1 MPISV
6 EPSSS
11 PTPISVE
18 SIEPIAVLEP
28 APDSAAAP
36 APPAAPALAAPS
48 AASAPAAPPALPA
61 PSAASAPAAPA
72 APAAPPAPP
81 AASAPAAAFAPAAP
95 AAQAIPPAA
104 ASAPAAAPTP
114 PAPPVQ
120 PSPAT
125 ARSAASPPAPAT
137 PRSAA
142 SAHAPAPQSPQAAHI
157 AAPDPVAELQQR
169 AERLKASDPVGAAR
183 ALVELGIHEERVLR
197 DTAAARR
204 SYEQARQLSRT
215 LEPAVSRVHRLL
227 NARTELAF
235 ALEVVDDKLRVAD
248 TDALRADLLAERAR
262 LLQALGRTSESCDAF
277 TEALRL
283 VPLHAASLRGL
294 EIALRR
300 ESARGSEQA
309 GKDLAAHLDRLAEA
323 YAPGRGRPD
332 GDAQLTAWVHV
343 ERAAVLDRKLHK
355 PELALASL
363 EGAIAFDPGPGPVR
377 EALRRHLVHHDGIVG
392 LVSALSMEAEHE
404 RDDERASRLLYTA
417 ARLLIDKIRSPAD
430 AVPLLTRASLRA
442 PSGSPTARRVVS
454 ELIRLLEASGALE
467 LAASVRQKELA
478 LLTDNEAI
486 VHEHVRLAE
495 LYDTLGNAEQAALH
509 ATRALALDPDDSST
523 RERLDRALQR
533 LGHHAER
540 VEVWTAVANADRP
553 THVRVAALLRA
564 ADISEH
570 HLKRRDEA
578 LAILR
583 AAWAIDPGNGAVFD
597 ALSALLAPDPL
608 AVEEDPRGVQARL
621 DLYTQAASATDD
633 PARKIGLL
641 EKLVSIWEDELAQP
655 ARAIE
660 EIEKI
665 LEIDPER
672 RAAILALQRNAM
684 RAGDAQR
691 LARALCAEA
700 NLTGS
705 PVQQRRLLLRAA
717 EVTELKLGD
726 RDRASSLV
734 DRALAID
741 PADPDALRARFR
753 LDERAGRYEEAR
765 RALVKLIQRDPA
777 ADAAFSLWIEVASL
791 DERRLKRPHSAV
803 ESYREAARKRP
814 SHPLPRIE
822 IARLLRET
830 GNYEK
835 LVEVLSSLADEAQRP
850 DDHARLLFQAA
861 EVQELALGRDQ
872 DALRL
877 LARADAALAGGQPD
891 PAILDAMERIY
902 VRAGGAGFGVGIG
915 APAAHRPTT
924 GARAPSLP
932 GMSHSMI
939 ASELA
944 GLYARWL
951 ERKPPA
957 LVDHAL
963 RISLAL
969 VLAENSPRQA
979 IEILEGLVAVVPNH
993 VPALRMLEQLYRL
1006 LEAPTSLATVLRAEA
1021 EVFTSASA
1029 RGGALWELASLEEQ
1043 LGPGAALE
1051 ALARIVKE
1059 APRDAAAHLSILRIA
1074 GKNGPSDPAGARVEA
1089 LFASA
1094 IRDSRELTADPT
1106 ARALYFIEEALLAEA
1121 QADADPAAARAA
1133 LAGFQSALALW
1144 PESLLAA
1151 RGLDRLAQRLGDRA
1165 SVIAAQLALADLVLG
1180 EPARAMHLVR
1190 AAELTAEE
1198 ASPEGAARALELY
1211 ESALRADPGCVAAA
1225 RALAQR
1231 LAGDPQRLTDRL
1243 GEALGKATSREAISL
1258 LGTEIARS
1266 VLQHHGRPG
1275 AIDPGVGIAAVRRV
1289 IATIPNDASAQLLL
1303 ARLLTAQRV
1312 WLEARDALKRAVGAA
1327 ADAETKIAAQFLI
1340 ADLYEGP
1347 LANPA
1352 LAQDALQ
1359 AVLSIDAQNR
1369 PALERLHK
1377 LGVARG
1383 DHALAL
1389 RALGRLVELSTD
1401 PGARVEAA
1409 LRLADAYRDAGDNAG
1424 MVRTLCEAIVSS
1436 PSSDTRGWTA
1446 LARLYRVDTSEGAAA
1461 YAKALAQLIELAGAR
1476 RVSPDPRWLTT
1487 LGLLESTLLIR
1498 PRDGLAHLQQAVA
1511 LPGAP
1516 PESRT
1521 ALGRGLEAAGRNAE
1535 AVQVLRDVLTSD
1547 AEVLTRLPDL
1557 GPALAALE
1565 AALAKDGRAEERVT
1579 VEEVRACLGEVS
1591 PDRMARL
1598 RGRRV
1603 PSEAPYAGAFAGPE
1617 IGRLLLP
1624 EARSPWIDVAL
1635 AIAPIAA
1642 KAIRFELSNLG
1653 ISSRERVSPRDN
1665 HPTRQLAERVGRA
1678 LGIEAFE
1685 LYLVPSWQG
1694 AARVFPGD
1702 PPAIVAPTSFTEL
1715 PELEQTFA
1723 LARLFARVAVGFT
1736 FLDEIP
1742 AEATDGL
1749 LLASLRTIDPG
1760 FGSGAV
1766 SPAREH
1772 ATQQM
1777 LPGVQRAIGRRQRK
1791 MLEEVASTV
1800 NVSYDARAFVIGLRR
1815 SEYRIGYLLSGDA
1828 LAAVDYLRRYDR
1840 DIARS
1845 TEEPRLLLQHP
1856 VANELLRYALS
1867 ADAYAERRRAGSVW
1881 PAV

>member
-1 MPISV
+1 MPGGA
-6 EPSSS
+6 
-11 PTPISVE
+11 PTPGAPRAPLAGGAPTPSATRTPV
-18 SIEPIAVLEP
+18 PGVTPNAAHAPGATP
-28 APDSAAAP
+28 AQSAAAP
-36 APPAAPALAAPS
+36 AQSAAHAATVLHAPNAAHAATVLHAPS
-48 AASAPAAPPALPA
+48 AAHAPA
-61 PSAASAPAAPA
+61 PSAAHAPAQP
-72 APAAPPAPP
+72 PPAPRSQP
-81 AASAPAAAFAPAAP
+81 NAPEAPA
-95 AAQAIPPAA
+95 
-104 ASAPAAAPTP
+104 
-114 PAPPVQ
+114 
-120 PSPAT
+120 
-125 ARSAASPPAPAT
+125 
-137 PRSAA
+137 
-142 SAHAPAPQSPQAAHI
+142 QSPQL
-157 AAPDPVAELQQR
+157 AAPDLATELQQR
-169 AERLKASDPVGAAR
+169 AERLKGSDPVGAAR
-183 ALVELGIHEERVLR
+183 ALVELGIHEERVLKNP
-197 DTAAARR
+197 AAARR
-204 SYEQARQLSRT
+204 SYERARQLSRA
-215 LEPAVSRVHRLL
+215 LEPALSRVHRVLD
-227 NARTELAF
+227 ARTELAL
-235 ALEVVDDKLRVAD
+235 ALEVVEDKLRVAE

-262 LLQALGRTSESCDAF
+262 LLQALGRTPESCEAF

-300 ESARGSEQA
+300 ESARGAEQA
-309 GKDLAAHLDRLAEA
+309 AKDLAAHLDRLSAA

-332 GDAQLTAWVHV
+332 GDGQLTAWVHV
-343 ERAAVLDRKLHK
+343 ERAAVLDRKLYK

-392 LVSALSMEAEHE
+392 LVSALSLEADHE
-404 RDDERASRLLYTA
+404 SDDDRAARLLYTA

-430 AVPLLTRASLRA
+430 AVPLLRRASTRAPA
-442 PSGSPTARRVVS
+442 GSPTARRVVG
-454 ELIRLLEASGALE
+454 ELIRLLEANGMLE
-467 LAASVRQKELA
+467 LAANVRQKELA
-478 LLTDNEAI
+478 LLTDKEAI
-486 VHEHVRLAE
+486 IHEHVRLAE
-495 LYDTLGNAEQAALH
+495 IYDTLGDAEQAALH
-509 ATRALALDPDDSST
+509 ATRALDLDPEDSST

-553 THVRVAALLRA
+553 APVRVAALLRA
-564 ADISEH
+564 ADISER

-583 AAWAIDPGNGAVFD
+583 AAWAIEPGNSSVFD
-597 ALSALLAPDPL
+597 ALSALLTPDAL

-621 DLYTQAASATDD
+621 DLYTQAASATED
-633 PARKIGLL
+633 PTRKIGLL

-655 ARAIE
+655 ARAVE

-665 LEIDPER
+665 LAIDPER
-672 RAAILALQRNAM
+672 RAAILALQRNAA

-700 NLTGS
+700 ELTSS
-705 PVQQRRLLLRAA
+705 PREQRRLLLRAA
-717 EVTELKLGD
+717 DVTELRLGD

-741 PADPDALRARFR
+741 PADPDALRARIR

-765 RALVKLIQRDPA
+765 RALLKLIQRDPA
-777 ADAAFSLWIEVASL
+777 GDAAFSLWLDVAGL

-814 SHPLPRIE
+814 AHPLPRIE

-877 LARADAALAGGQPD
+877 LARADAALAPGQHD

-902 VRAGGAGFGVGIG
+902 VRAGGAGVGVGLG
-915 APAAHRPTT
+915 APVAQRPAT

-932 GMSHSMI
+932 GMSASMI

-969 VLAENSPRQA
+969 VLADSSPRQA
-979 IEILEGLVAVVPNH
+979 VEILEGLVGVVPNH
-993 VPALRMLEQLYRL
+993 VPALRMLEQLYRH

-1021 EVFTSASA
+1021 DVFTSATA
-1029 RGGALWELASLEEQ
+1029 RGGALWEIASLEEQ
-1043 LGPGAALE
+1043 LGPSAALE

-1059 APRDAAAHLSILRIA
+1059 APDDAAAHMAILRIA
-1074 GKNGPSDPAGARVEA
+1074 AKASPADPIAPRAQA

-1094 IRDSRELTADPT
+1094 IRDSRELTPDPI
-1106 ARALYFIEEALLAEA
+1106 ARALYSVEEALLAEA

-1133 LAGFQSALALW
+1133 LAGFRNALGLW
-1144 PESLLAA
+1144 PESVIAA

-1180 EPARAMHLVR
+1180 APARAMHLVR
-1190 AAELTAEE
+1190 AAELTAED
-1198 ASPEGAARALELY
+1198 ASPEGRARALELY
-1211 ESALRADPGCVAAA
+1211 ESALRADPSCVAAA
-1225 RALAQR
+1225 RALAR
-1231 LAGDPQRLTDRL
+1231 ELAGDPQRLTDRL
-1243 GEALGKATSREAISL
+1243 GEALGKAASREAISL

-1275 AIDPGVGIAAVRRV
+1275 AIDAGVGIAAVRRV
-1289 IATIPNDASAQLLL
+1289 IEAIPNDAAALLLL

-1312 WLEARDALKRAVGAA
+1312 WLEARDALKRAVAA
-1327 ADAETKIAAQFLI
+1327 ATDAETKIAAQFLI

-1359 AVLSIDAQNR
+1359 AVLSLDAQNR

-1377 LGVARG
+1377 LGVTRG

-1389 RALGRLVELSTD
+1389 RALGRLVELSPD
-1401 PGARVEAA
+1401 PGSRVEAA
-1409 LRLADAYRDAGDNAG
+1409 LRLADAYRDAGDTAG
-1424 MVRTLCEAIVSS
+1424 MVRTLCDAIVSA
-1436 PSSDTRGWTA
+1436 PGGDTRGWVA

-1461 YAKALAQLIELAGAR
+1461 YARALAQLLEVAESR
-1476 RVSPDPRWLTT
+1476 RIPADPRWLTT
-1487 LGLLESTLLIR
+1487 LGLLESTLLVR
-1498 PRDGLAHLQQAVA
+1498 PRDGLARLQQAVA

-1535 AVQVLRDVLTSD
+1535 AVQVLRDVLTPD
-1547 AEVLTRLPDL
+1547 PEVFTRLPDL

-1565 AALAKDGRAEERVT
+1565 AALAKDGRAEERIT

-1591 PDRMARL
+1591 LDRMARL

-1603 PSEAPYAGAFAGPE
+1603 PSEAPYVGAFAGPE
-1617 IGRLLLP
+1617 MGRLLLP

-1642 KAIRFELSNLG
+1642 KAIRFELSNFG
-1653 ISSRERVSPRDN
+1653 ISSRERISPRDN
-1665 HPTRQLAERVGRA
+1665 HPTRHLAERVGRA
-1678 LGIEAFE
+1678 LGVEAFE

-1702 PPAIVAPTSFTEL
+1702 PPALVAPTSFMEL

-1723 LARLFARVAVGFT
+1723 LARLFARIAVGFT

-1749 LLASLRTIDPG
+1749 LLASIRTIDPG
-1760 FGSGAV
+1760 FGSGAI
-1766 SPAREH
+1766 SPPREH
-1772 ATQQM
+1772 AAQQM

-1791 MLEEVASTV
+1791 MLEELASNVA
-1800 NVSYDARAFVIGLRR
+1800 VSYDARAFVLGLRR
-1815 SEYRIGYLLSGDA
+1815 SEHRTGYLLCGDA
-1828 LAAVDYLRRYDR
+1828 LAAIDYLRRYDR
-1840 DIARS
+1840 DMARS

-1856 VANELLRYALS
+1856 VSNELLRYALS
-1867 ADAYAERRRAGSVW
+1867 AEAFAERRRAGSIW

>member
-6 EPSSS
+6 DPTATPMPISAEPLSS
-11 PTPISVE
+11 PAPISVE
-18 SIEPIAVLEP
+18 TIEP
-28 APDSAAAP
+28 AATASPLAP
-36 APPAAPALAAPS
+36 AQ
-48 AASAPAAPPALPA
+48 AS
-61 PSAASAPAAPA
+61 
-72 APAAPPAPP
+72 
-81 AASAPAAAFAPAAP
+81 
-95 AAQAIPPAA
+95 
-104 ASAPAAAPTP
+104 PTP
-114 PAPPVQ
+114 SPVQ
-120 PSPAT
+120 PSAPLAPVHASPPT
-125 ARSAASPPAPAT
+125 PRSQVREAEAPAASP
-137 PRSAA
+137 
-142 SAHAPAPQSPQAAHI
+142 QI
-157 AAPDPVAELQQR
+157 AAPDLATELQQR
-169 AERLKASDPVGAAR
+169 AERLKGSDPVGAAR
-183 ALVELGIHEERVLR
+183 ALVELGIHEERTLR
-197 DTAAARR
+197 DPAAARR
-204 SYEQARQLSRT
+204 SYERARQLSRS
-215 LEPAVSRVHRLL
+215 LEPALSRVHRLID
-227 NARTELAF
+227 ARTELALS
-235 ALEVVDDKLRVAD
+235 LEVVEDKLRVAD
-248 TDALRADLLAERAR
+248 TDATRADLLAERAR
-262 LLQALGRTSESCDAF
+262 LLQALGRTPESCDAF

-300 ESARGSEQA
+300 ESARGTEQA
-309 GKDLAAHLDRLAEA
+309 GRDLAAHLDRLADA
-323 YAPGRGRPD
+323 YAPGRGQPD
-332 GDAQLTAWVHV
+332 GDGQLTAWIHV
-343 ERAAVLDRKLHK
+343 ERAAVLDRKLHR

-392 LVSALSMEAEHE
+392 LVGALSLEAEHE

-430 AVPLLTRASLRA
+430 AVPLLTRASARA
-442 PSGSPTARRVVS
+442 PAGSPTARRVVG

-467 LAASVRQKELA
+467 QVASVRQKELA

-495 LYDTLGNAEQAALH
+495 IHDTLGNAEQAALH
-509 ATRALALDPDDSST
+509 ASRALALDPEDSST

-533 LGHHAER
+533 LGHHDER
-540 VEVWTAVANADRP
+540 VEVWTAVANANRP
-553 THVRVAALLRA
+553 TQVRVAALLRA
-564 ADISEH
+564 ADICEH
-570 HLKRRDEA
+570 QLKRRDEA

-583 AAWAIDPGNGAVFD
+583 AAWAIEPGNSAVFD
-597 ALSALLAPDPL
+597 ALSALLAPEPL
-608 AVEEDPRGVQARL
+608 SIDEEDPRGVRERI

-633 PARKIGLL
+633 PTRKIGLL

-655 ARAIE
+655 ARAVE
-660 EIEKI
+660 EVEKI
-665 LEIDPER
+665 LAIDPER
-672 RAAILALQRNAM
+672 RAAILALQRNAA

-700 NLTGS
+700 ELTSS
-705 PVQQRRLLLRAA
+705 PGQQRRLFLRAA
-717 EVTELKLGD
+717 DITEIRLGD
-726 RDRASSLV
+726 RDRASALV

-741 PADPDALRARFR
+741 PTDPDALRARFR
-753 LDERAGRYEEAR
+753 LDERSGRYEEAR
-765 RALVKLIQRDPA
+765 RSLLKLIQRDPA
-777 ADAAFSLWIEVASL
+777 GDAAFSLWVEVASL

-803 ESYREAARKRP
+803 ESYREAARRRP
-814 SHPLPRIE
+814 SHPQPRVE

-835 LVEVLSSLADEAQRP
+835 LVEVLSALADETQRP

-877 LARADAALAGGQPD
+877 LARADAALASSQPD

-915 APAAHRPTT
+915 APAAQRPAT
-924 GARAPSLP
+924 GARTASSLP

-1021 EVFTSASA
+1021 DVFTSSVA
-1029 RGGALWELASLEEQ
+1029 RGGALWEIASLEEQ
-1043 LGPGAALE
+1043 LGPGAALD
-1051 ALARIVKE
+1051 ALARVVKE
-1059 APRDAAAHLSILRIA
+1059 APRDSAAHLSILRIA
-1074 GKNGPSDPAGARVEA
+1074 GRSGPSDPAGQRVEA

-1094 IRDSRELTADPT
+1094 IRDIRELSSDSI

-1133 LAGFQSALALW
+1133 LAGFRSALSLW

-1165 SVIAAQLALADLVLG
+1165 SVITAQLALADLVLG

-1190 AAELTAEE
+1190 AAELTAED
-1198 ASPEGAARALELY
+1198 ASPEAAARALELY
-1211 ESALRADPGCVAAA
+1211 ESALRADPSCVAAA
-1225 RALAQR
+1225 RALAQK
-1231 LAGDPQRLTDRL
+1231 LAGDPHRLTDRL
-1243 GEALGKATSREAISL
+1243 GEALGRATNRAAITL

-1266 VLQHHGRPG
+1266 VLQHQGRPG

-1289 IATIPNDASAQLLL
+1289 IDATPSEPSALLLL
-1303 ARLLTAQRV
+1303 ARLLTVQRV
-1312 WLEARDALKRAVGAA
+1312 WLEARDALKRAVAA
-1327 ADAETKIAAQFLI
+1327 ATDAETKIAAQFLI
-1340 ADLYEGP
+1340 ADLYEGA

-1359 AVLSIDAQNR
+1359 AILSLDAQNR

-1377 LGVARG
+1377 LGVTRG

-1401 PGARVEAA
+1401 PSARVEAG
-1409 LRLADAYRDAGDNAG
+1409 LRLADAHRDAGDSAG
-1424 MVRTLCEAIVSS
+1424 MVRTLCDVIVSA
-1436 PSSDTRGWTA
+1436 PSSDARGWTA
-1446 LARLYRVDTSEGAAA
+1446 LARLYRVETSEGAAA
-1461 YAKALAQLIELAGAR
+1461 YAKALAQLLEVAAAR
-1476 RVSPDPRWLTT
+1476 RVPPDPRWLTT

-1511 LPGAP
+1511 LPNAP

-1521 ALGRGLEAAGRNAE
+1521 ALGRGLEAAGRNSE
-1535 AVQVLRDVLTSD
+1535 AVQVLREILTAD
-1547 AEVLTRLPDL
+1547 AEVISRLPDL

-1591 PDRMARL
+1591 PERMGRL
-1598 RGRRV
+1598 RSRRV
-1603 PSEAPYAGAFAGPE
+1603 PSEAPYVGAFAGPE
-1617 IGRLLLP
+1617 IGRLLVP
-1624 EARSPWIDVAL
+1624 EARSSWIDVAL

-1653 ISSRERVSPRDN
+1653 VSSRERLGPRDN

-1702 PPAIVAPTSFTEL
+1702 PPAIVAPTSLTEL

-1749 LLASLRTIDPG
+1749 LIASIRTLDPG
-1760 FGSGAV
+1760 FGSGAI

-1772 ATQQM
+1772 AAQQM

-1791 MLEEVASTV
+1791 MLEEIAPSVAVT
-1800 NVSYDARAFVIGLRR
+1800 YDARAFVIGLRR
-1815 SEYRIGYLLSGDA
+1815 SEYRIGYLLCGDA
-1828 LAAVDYLRRYDR
+1828 LAAIDYLRRYDR

-1856 VANELLRYALS
+1856 VSNELLRYALS
-1867 ADAYAERRRAGSVW
+1867 AEAFAERRRAGSIW

>member
-1 MPISV
+1 M
-6 EPSSS
+6 
-11 PTPISVE
+11 
-18 SIEPIAVLEP
+18 LK
-28 APDSAAAP
+28 
-36 APPAAPALAAPS
+36 
-48 AASAPAAPPALPA
+48 
-61 PSAASAPAAPA
+61 
-72 APAAPPAPP
+72 
-81 AASAPAAAFAPAAP
+81 
-95 AAQAIPPAA
+95 
-104 ASAPAAAPTP
+104 
-114 PAPPVQ
+114 
-120 PSPAT
+120 
-125 ARSAASPPAPAT
+125 
-137 PRSAA
+137 
-142 SAHAPAPQSPQAAHI
+142 
-157 AAPDPVAELQQR
+157 DP
-169 AERLKASDPVGAAR
+169 
-183 ALVELGIHEERVLR
+183 
-197 DTAAARR
+197 AAARR
-204 SYEQARQLSRT
+204 SYEHARQLSRT
-215 LEPAVSRVHRLL
+215 LEPALSRVHRALD
-227 NARTELAF
+227 ARAELAV
-235 ALEVVDDKLRVAD
+235 ALEVVEDKLRVAE

-262 LLQALGRTSESCDAF
+262 LLQALGRTPESCEAF

-300 ESARGSEQA
+300 ESARGAEQA
-309 GKDLAAHLDRLAEA
+309 AKDLAAHLDRLAAA

-332 GDAQLTAWVHV
+332 GDGQLTAWVHV
-343 ERAAVLDRKLHK
+343 ERAAVLDRKLHR

-363 EGAIAFDPGPGPVR
+363 EGAITFDPGPGPVR

-392 LVSALSMEAEHE
+392 LVSALSLEADHE
-404 RDDERASRLLYTA
+404 GDDDRAARLLYTA

-430 AVPLLTRASLRA
+430 AVPLLRRASSRA
-442 PSGSPTARRVVS
+442 PAGSPTARRVVG
-454 ELIRLLEASGALE
+454 ELIRLLEASGMLE
-467 LAASVRQKELA
+467 LAANVRQKELA
-478 LLTDNEAI
+478 LLTDKDAI
-486 VHEHVRLAE
+486 IHEHVRLAE
-495 LYDTLGNAEQAALH
+495 IYDTLGDAEQAALH
-509 ATRALALDPDDSST
+509 ATRALDLDPEDSST

-553 THVRVAALLRA
+553 APVRVAALLRA
-564 ADISEH
+564 ADISER

-583 AAWAIDPGNGAVFD
+583 AAWAIEPGNSSVFD
-597 ALSALLAPDPL
+597 ALSALLTPDAL
-608 AVEEDPRGVQARL
+608 AVEDDPRGVQARL
-621 DLYTQAASATDD
+621 DLYTQAAGATDD
-633 PARKIGLL
+633 PTRKIGLL
-641 EKLVSIWEDELAQP
+641 EKLASIWEDELAQP
-655 ARAIE
+655 ARAVE

-672 RAAILALQRNAM
+672 RAAILALQRNAA
-684 RAGDAQR
+684 RAGDAPR
-691 LARALCAEA
+691 LARALGAEA
-700 NLTGS
+700 ELTSS
-705 PVQQRRLLLRAA
+705 PREQRRLLLRAA
-717 EVTELKLGD
+717 DVTELRLGD
-726 RDRASSLV
+726 RDRASALV

-741 PADPDALRARFR
+741 PADPDALRARVR

-765 RALVKLIQRDPA
+765 RALLKLIQRDPA
-777 ADAAFSLWIEVASL
+777 PDAAFSLWIEVAGL

-814 SHPLPRIE
+814 THPLPRIE

-877 LARADAALAGGQPD
+877 LARADAALASGQHD

-902 VRAGGAGFGVGIG
+902 VRAGGAGVGVGLG
-915 APAAHRPTT
+915 APVAQRPAT
-924 GARAPSLP
+924 GARATSSLP
-932 GMSHSMI
+932 GMSASMI

-969 VLAENSPRQA
+969 VLADSSPRQA
-979 IEILEGLVAVVPNH
+979 VEILEGLVGVVPNH
-993 VPALRMLEQLYRL
+993 VPALRMLEQLYRQ

-1021 EVFTSASA
+1021 DVFTSATA
-1029 RGGALWELASLEEQ
+1029 RGGALWEIASLEDQ

-1059 APRDAAAHLSILRIA
+1059 APEDAAAHMAILRIA
-1074 GKNGPSDPAGARVEA
+1074 AKASPSDPVGPRAQA

-1094 IRDSRELTADPT
+1094 IRDSRALTPDPI
-1106 ARALYFIEEALLAEA
+1106 ARALYSVEEALLAEA

-1133 LAGFQSALALW
+1133 LAGFRDALGLW
-1144 PESLLAA
+1144 PESIIAA

-1165 SVIAAQLALADLVLG
+1165 SVIAAQLALADLVHG
-1180 EPARAMHLVR
+1180 APARAMHLVR

-1198 ASPEGAARALELY
+1198 GSPEGRARALDLY
-1211 ESALRADPGCVAAA
+1211 EGALRADPSCLAAA
-1225 RALAQR
+1225 RALAR
-1231 LAGDPQRLTDRL
+1231 ELAGDPQRLTDRL
-1243 GEALGKATSREAISL
+1243 GEALGKAASREAISL
-1258 LGTEIARS
+1258 LGSEIARS
-1266 VLQHHGRPG
+1266 VLQSQGRPG

-1289 IATIPNDASAQLLL
+1289 IETIPNDAAALLLL

-1312 WLEARDALKRAVGAA
+1312 WLEARDALKRAVAA
-1327 ADAETKIAAQFLI
+1327 ATDAETKIAAQFLI

-1359 AVLSIDAQNR
+1359 AVLSLDAQNR

-1377 LGVARG
+1377 LGVTRG

-1389 RALGRLVELSTD
+1389 RALGRLVELSPD
-1401 PGARVEAA
+1401 AGSRVEAA
-1409 LRLADAYRDAGDNAG
+1409 LRLADAYRDAGDSAG
-1424 MVRTLCEAIVSS
+1424 MVRTLCDAIVSA
-1436 PSSDTRGWTA
+1436 PSGDPRGWVA

-1461 YAKALAQLIELAGAR
+1461 YAKALAQLLELADSR
-1476 RVSPDPRWLTT
+1476 RVPPDPRWLTT
-1487 LGLLESTLLIR
+1487 LGLLEATLLVR
-1498 PRDGLAHLQQAVA
+1498 PRDGLARLQQAVA

-1547 AEVLTRLPDL
+1547 AEVFTRLPDL

-1579 VEEVRACLGEVS
+1579 VEEVRACLGEVA
-1591 PDRMARL
+1591 PERMGRL

-1617 IGRLLLP
+1617 MGRLLLP

-1653 ISSRERVSPRDN
+1653 ISSRERISPRDG

-1694 AARVFPGD
+1694 AARIFPGD
-1702 PPAIVAPTSFTEL
+1702 PPALVAPTSFTEL

-1723 LARLFARVAVGFT
+1723 LARLFARIAVGFT

-1742 AEATDGL
+1742 PEATDGL
-1749 LLASLRTIDPG
+1749 LLASIRTIDPG
-1760 FGSGAV
+1760 FGSGAI
-1766 SPAREH
+1766 SPPREH
-1772 ATQQM
+1772 AAQQM

-1791 MLEEVASTV
+1791 MLEEIASTV
-1800 NVSYDARAFVIGLRR
+1800 AVSYDARAFVLGLRR
-1815 SEYRIGYLLSGDA
+1815 SEHRIGYLLCGDA
-1828 LAAVDYLRRYDR
+1828 LAAIDYLRRYDR
-1840 DIARS
+1840 DMARS

-1856 VANELLRYALS
+1856 VSNELLRYALS
-1867 ADAYAERRRAGSVW
+1867 AEAYAERRRAGSIW

>member
-6 EPSSS
+6 DPTATPMPISAEPISS

-18 SIEPIAVLEP
+18 TIEP
-28 APDSAAAP
+28 AATLAP
-36 APPAAPALAAPS
+36 AQPSPALS
-48 AASAPAAPPALPA
+48 PAQAPPAL
-61 PSAASAPAAPA
+61 APAQPSPA
-72 APAAPPAPP
+72 LSPAK
-81 AASAPAAAFAPAAP
+81 AST
-95 AAQAIPPAA
+95 
-104 ASAPAAAPTP
+104 TP
-114 PAPPVQ
+114 SPVQ
-120 PSPAT
+120 PSPPLAPVQASPPT
-125 ARSAASPPAPAT
+125 PRSQVREAEAPAASP
-137 PRSAA
+137 
-142 SAHAPAPQSPQAAHI
+142 QI
-157 AAPDPVAELQQR
+157 AAPDLATELQQR
-169 AERLKASDPVGAAR
+169 AERLKGSDPVGAAR
-183 ALVELGIHEERVLR
+183 ALVELGIHEERTLR
-197 DTAAARR
+197 DPAAARR
-204 SYEQARQLSRT
+204 SYERARQLSRS
-215 LEPAVSRVHRLL
+215 LEPALSRVHRLID
-227 NARTELAF
+227 ARTELAL
-235 ALEVVDDKLRVAD
+235 ALEVVEDKLRVAD
-248 TDALRADLLAERAR
+248 TDAARADLLAERAR
-262 LLQALGRTSESCDAF
+262 LLQALGRTPESCDAF

-300 ESARGSEQA
+300 ESARGTEQA
-309 GKDLAAHLDRLAEA
+309 GRDLAAHLDRLADA
-323 YAPGRGRPD
+323 YAPGRGQPD
-332 GDAQLTAWVHV
+332 GDSQLTAWIHV
-343 ERAAVLDRKLHK
+343 ERAAVLDRKLHR

-392 LVSALSMEAEHE
+392 LVGALSLEAEHE

-430 AVPLLTRASLRA
+430 AVPLLTRASARA
-442 PSGSPTARRVVS
+442 PAGSPTARRVVG

-467 LAASVRQKELA
+467 QVASVRQKELA

-495 LYDTLGNAEQAALH
+495 IHDTLGNAEQAALH
-509 ATRALALDPDDSST
+509 ASRALALDPEESST

-533 LGHHAER
+533 LGHHDER
-540 VEVWTAVANADRP
+540 VEVWTAVANANRP
-553 THVRVAALLRA
+553 TQVRVAALLRA
-564 ADISEH
+564 ADICEH
-570 HLKRRDEA
+570 QLKRRDEA

-583 AAWAIDPGNGAVFD
+583 AAWAIEPGNSAVFD
-597 ALSALLAPDPL
+597 ALSALLAPEPL
-608 AVEEDPRGVQARL
+608 SIDEEDPRGVRERI

-633 PARKIGLL
+633 PTRKIGLL

-655 ARAIE
+655 ARAVE
-660 EIEKI
+660 EVEKI

-672 RAAILALQRNAM
+672 RAAILALQRNAA

-700 NLTGS
+700 ELTSS
-705 PVQQRRLLLRAA
+705 PGQQRRLFLRAA
-717 EVTELKLGD
+717 DITEIRLGD
-726 RDRASSLV
+726 RDRASALV

-741 PADPDALRARFR
+741 PTDPDALRARFR
-753 LDERAGRYEEAR
+753 LDERSGRYEEAR
-765 RALVKLIQRDPA
+765 RSLLKLIQRDPA
-777 ADAAFSLWIEVASL
+777 GDAAFSLWVEVAAL

-803 ESYREAARKRP
+803 ESYREAARRRP
-814 SHPLPRIE
+814 SHPQPRIE

-835 LVEVLSSLADEAQRP
+835 LVEVLSALADETQRP

-877 LARADAALAGGQPD
+877 LARADAALASSQPD

-915 APAAHRPTT
+915 APAAQRPAT
-924 GARAPSLP
+924 GARAASSLP

-1021 EVFTSASA
+1021 DVFTSSVA
-1029 RGGALWELASLEEQ
+1029 RGGALWEMASLEEQ

-1059 APRDAAAHLSILRIA
+1059 APRDSAAHLSILRIA
-1074 GKNGPSDPAGARVEA
+1074 GRSGPSDPAGQRVEV

-1094 IRDSRELTADPT
+1094 IRDIRELSSDPI

-1133 LAGFQSALALW
+1133 LAGFRSALSLW

-1165 SVIAAQLALADLVLG
+1165 SVITAQLALAGLVLG

-1190 AAELTAEE
+1190 AAELTAED
-1198 ASPEGAARALELY
+1198 ASPEAAARALELY
-1211 ESALRADPGCVAAA
+1211 ESALRADPSCVAAA
-1225 RALAQR
+1225 RALAQK
-1231 LAGDPQRLTDRL
+1231 LAGDPHRLTDRL
-1243 GEALGKATSREAISL
+1243 GEALGRATNRAAITL

-1266 VLQHHGRPG
+1266 VLQHQGRPG

-1289 IATIPNDASAQLLL
+1289 IDATPSEPSALLLL
-1303 ARLLTAQRV
+1303 ARLLTVQRV
-1312 WLEARDALKRAVGAA
+1312 WLEARDALKRAVAA
-1327 ADAETKIAAQFLI
+1327 ATDAETKIAAQFLI

-1359 AVLSIDAQNR
+1359 AILSIDAQSR

-1377 LGVARG
+1377 LGVTRG

-1401 PGARVEAA
+1401 PGARVEAG
-1409 LRLADAYRDAGDNAG
+1409 LRLADAYREAGDSAG
-1424 MVRTLCEAIVSS
+1424 MVRTLCDVIVSA

-1446 LARLYRVDTSEGAAA
+1446 LARLYRVETSEGAAA
-1461 YAKALAQLIELAGAR
+1461 YAKALAQLLEVAAAR
-1476 RVSPDPRWLTT
+1476 RVPPDPRWLTT

-1511 LPGAP
+1511 LPNAP

-1535 AVQVLRDVLTSD
+1535 AVQVLREILTAD
-1547 AEVLTRLPDL
+1547 AEVITRLPDL

-1591 PDRMARL
+1591 PERMGRL
-1598 RGRRV
+1598 RSRRV
-1603 PSEAPYAGAFAGPE
+1603 PSEAPYVGAFAGPE
-1617 IGRLLLP
+1617 IGRLLVP
-1624 EARSPWIDVAL
+1624 EARSSWIDVAL

-1653 ISSRERVSPRDN
+1653 VGSRERLGPRDN

-1702 PPAIVAPTSFTEL
+1702 PPAIVAPTSLTEL

-1749 LLASLRTIDPG
+1749 LIAAIRTLDPG
-1760 FGSGAV
+1760 FGSGAI

-1772 ATQQM
+1772 AAQQM

-1791 MLEEVASTV
+1791 MLEEIAPSVAVT
-1800 NVSYDARAFVIGLRR
+1800 YDARAFVIGLRR
-1815 SEYRIGYLLSGDA
+1815 SEYRIGYLLCGDA

-1856 VANELLRYALS
+1856 VSNELLRYALS
-1867 ADAYAERRRAGSVW
+1867 AEAFAERRRAGSIW

>member
-1 MPISV
+1 MPAA
-6 EPSSS
+6 S
-11 PTPISVE
+11 PTLSA
-18 SIEPIAVLEP
+18 SP
-28 APDSAAAP
+28 ALSAA
-36 APPAAPALAAPS
+36 
-48 AASAPAAPPALPA
+48 PA
-61 PSAASAPAAPA
+61 PSAA
-72 APAAPPAPP
+72 
-81 AASAPAAAFAPAAP
+81 
-95 AAQAIPPAA
+95 
-104 ASAPAAAPTP
+104 PTP
-114 PAPPVQ
+114 PVPPVQ
-120 PSPAT
+120 PSPPT
-125 ARSAASPPAPAT
+125 ARSAATAPSPAT
-137 PRSAA
+137 PRSSA
-142 SAHAPAPQSPQAAHI
+142 SAPAPLPQSPHI
-157 AAPDPVAELQQR
+157 AAPDLVTELQQR
-169 AERLKASDPVGAAR
+169 AERLKGGDPVGAAR

-197 DTAAARR
+197 DLAAARR

-227 NARTELAF
+227 DARTELAF
-235 ALEVVDDKLRVAD
+235 ALEVVEDKLRVAD

-262 LLQALGRTSESCDAF
+262 LLQALGRTPESCDAF

-283 VPLHAASLRGL
+283 VPLHPASLRGL

-309 GKDLAAHLDRLAEA
+309 GKDLAAHLDRLADA

-332 GDAQLTAWVHV
+332 GDGHLTAWIHV

-392 LVSALSMEAEHE
+392 LVSALSTEAEHE

-430 AVPLLTRASLRA
+430 AVPLLTRAAARA
-442 PSGSPTARRVVS
+442 PAGSPTARRVVA

-478 LLTDNEAI
+478 LLTDSEAI

-495 LYDTLGNAEQAALH
+495 LHDTLGNAEQAALH
-509 ATRALALDPDDSST
+509 ATRALELDPEDSST

-583 AAWAIDPGNGAVFD
+583 AAWAIDPGNGSVFD

-655 ARAIE
+655 TRAIE

-700 NLTGS
+700 DLTGS
-705 PVQQRRLLLRAA
+705 PGQQRRLLLRAA

-726 RDRASSLV
+726 RDRASALV

-741 PADPDALRARFR
+741 PSDPDALRARIR

-765 RALVKLIQRDPA
+765 RALLKLIQRDPA
-777 ADAAFSLWIEVASL
+777 GDAAFSLWLEVASL

-814 SHPLPRIE
+814 SHPLPRLE

-835 LVEVLSSLADEAQRP
+835 LVDVLSSLADETQRP

-877 LARADAALAGGQPD
+877 LARADAALARSQPD

-915 APAAHRPTT
+915 APAAHRPAT

-1021 EVFTSASA
+1021 DVFTSAVA

-1059 APRDAAAHLSILRIA
+1059 APRDAAAHLAILRIA
-1074 GKNGPSDPAGARVEA
+1074 GKDGPSDPAGARVQA

-1094 IRDSRELTADPT
+1094 VRDSRELTADPI
-1106 ARALYFIEEALLAEA
+1106 ARALYSIEEALLAEA

-1133 LAGFQSALALW
+1133 LAGFRSALSLW

-1165 SVIAAQLALADLVLG
+1165 SVVTAQLALADLVLG

-1190 AAELTAEE
+1190 AAELTAED

-1211 ESALRADPGCVAAA
+1211 ERALRADPGCVAAA
-1225 RALAQR
+1225 RALAQK

-1243 GEALGKATSREAISL
+1243 GEALGKATGREAISL
-1258 LGTEIARS
+1258 LGTEIARA

-1289 IATIPNDASAQLLL
+1289 IATIPNDAAALLLL

-1312 WLEARDALKRAVGAA
+1312 WLEARDALKRAVAA
-1327 ADAETKIAAQFLI
+1327 ATDAETKIAAQFLI

-1359 AVLSIDAQNR
+1359 AVLSIDAQHR

-1377 LGVARG
+1377 LGVTRG

-1401 PGARVEAA
+1401 PAARVEAA
-1409 LRLADAYRDAGDNAG
+1409 LRLADAHRDAGDNAG

-1436 PSSDTRGWTA
+1436 PSGDTRGWTA

-1461 YAKALAQLIELAGAR
+1461 YAKALTQLLELAGTR
-1476 RVSPDPRWLTT
+1476 RVALDPRWLTT

-1521 ALGRGLEAAGRNAE
+1521 ALGRGLEAAGRNSE
-1535 AVQVLRDVLTSD
+1535 AVQVLREVLTAD
-1547 AEVLTRLPDL
+1547 AEVFTRLPDL

-1591 PDRMARL
+1591 LDRMARL

-1653 ISSRERVSPRDN
+1653 ISSRERIGPRDN

-1749 LLASLRTIDPG
+1749 LLASIRTIDPG
-1760 FGSGAV
+1760 FGAGAV

-1815 SEYRIGYLLSGDA
+1815 SEYRIGYLLCGDA
-1828 LAAVDYLRRYDR
+1828 LAAIDYLRRYDR

-1867 ADAYAERRRAGSVW
+1867 AEAYAERRRAGSIW

>member
-1 MPISV
+1 MPISAEPLSSPAPISV
-6 EPSSS
+6 ETIEPAATASPLAPTQAS
-11 PTPISVE
+11 PTPS
-18 SIEPIAVLEP
+18 
-28 APDSAAAP
+28 
-36 APPAAPALAAPS
+36 
-48 AASAPAAPPALPA
+48 
-61 PSAASAPAAPA
+61 
-72 APAAPPAPP
+72 
-81 AASAPAAAFAPAAP
+81 
-95 AAQAIPPAA
+95 
-104 ASAPAAAPTP
+104 
-114 PAPPVQ
+114 PVQ
-120 PSPAT
+120 PSPPLAPVHASPPT
-125 ARSAASPPAPAT
+125 PRSQVREAEAPAASP
-137 PRSAA
+137 
-142 SAHAPAPQSPQAAHI
+142 QI
-157 AAPDPVAELQQR
+157 AAPDLATELQQR
-169 AERLKASDPVGAAR
+169 AERLKGSDPVGAAR
-183 ALVELGIHEERVLR
+183 ALVELGIHEERTLR
-197 DTAAARR
+197 DPAAARR
-204 SYEQARQLSRT
+204 SYERARQLSRS
-215 LEPAVSRVHRLL
+215 LEPALSRVHRLID
-227 NARTELAF
+227 ARTELAL
-235 ALEVVDDKLRVAD
+235 ALEVVEDKLRVAD
-248 TDALRADLLAERAR
+248 TDATRADLLAERAR
-262 LLQALGRTSESCDAF
+262 LLQALGRTPESCDAF

-300 ESARGSEQA
+300 ESARGTEQA
-309 GKDLAAHLDRLAEA
+309 GRDLAAHLDRLADA
-323 YAPGRGRPD
+323 YAPGRGQPD
-332 GDAQLTAWVHV
+332 GDGQLTAWIHV
-343 ERAAVLDRKLHK
+343 ERAAVLDRKLHR

-392 LVSALSMEAEHE
+392 LVGALSLEAEHE

-430 AVPLLTRASLRA
+430 AVPLLTRASARA
-442 PSGSPTARRVVS
+442 PAGSPTARRVVG

-467 LAASVRQKELA
+467 QAASVRQKELA

-495 LYDTLGNAEQAALH
+495 IHDTLGNAEQAALH
-509 ATRALALDPDDSST
+509 ASRALALDPEDSST

-533 LGHHAER
+533 LGHHDER
-540 VEVWTAVANADRP
+540 VEVWTAVANANRP
-553 THVRVAALLRA
+553 TQVRVAALLRA
-564 ADISEH
+564 ADICEH
-570 HLKRRDEA
+570 QLKRRDEA

-583 AAWAIDPGNGAVFD
+583 AAWAIEPGNSAVFD

-608 AVEEDPRGVQARL
+608 SIDEEDPRGVRERI

-633 PARKIGLL
+633 PTRKIGLL

-655 ARAIE
+655 ARAVE
-660 EIEKI
+660 EVEKI
-665 LEIDPER
+665 LAIDPER
-672 RAAILALQRNAM
+672 RAAILALQRNAA

-700 NLTGS
+700 ELTSS
-705 PVQQRRLLLRAA
+705 PGQQRRLFLRAA
-717 EVTELKLGD
+717 DITEIRLGD
-726 RDRASSLV
+726 RDRASALV

-741 PADPDALRARFR
+741 PTDPDALRARFR
-753 LDERAGRYEEAR
+753 LDERSGRYEEAR
-765 RALVKLIQRDPA
+765 RSLLKLIQRDPA
-777 ADAAFSLWIEVASL
+777 GGAAFSLWVEVASL

-803 ESYREAARKRP
+803 ESYREAARRRP
-814 SHPLPRIE
+814 SHPQPRIE

-835 LVEVLSSLADEAQRP
+835 LVEVLSALADETQRP

-877 LARADAALAGGQPD
+877 LARADAALASSQPD

-915 APAAHRPTT
+915 APAAQRPAT
-924 GARAPSLP
+924 GARTASSLP

-1021 EVFTSASA
+1021 DVFTSSVA
-1029 RGGALWELASLEEQ
+1029 RGGALWEIASLEEQ

-1059 APRDAAAHLSILRIA
+1059 APRDSAAHLSILRIA
-1074 GKNGPSDPAGARVEA
+1074 GRSGPSDPAGQRVEA

-1094 IRDSRELTADPT
+1094 IRDIRELSSDSI

-1133 LAGFQSALALW
+1133 LSGFRSALSLW

-1165 SVIAAQLALADLVLG
+1165 SVITAQLALADLVLG

-1190 AAELTAEE
+1190 AAELTAED
-1198 ASPEGAARALELY
+1198 ASPEAAARALELY
-1211 ESALRADPGCVAAA
+1211 ESALRADPSCVAAA
-1225 RALAQR
+1225 RALAQK
-1231 LAGDPQRLTDRL
+1231 LAGDPHRLTDRL
-1243 GEALGKATSREAISL
+1243 GEALGRATNRAAITL

-1266 VLQHHGRPG
+1266 VLQHQGRPG

-1289 IATIPNDASAQLLL
+1289 IDATPSEPSALLLL
-1303 ARLLTAQRV
+1303 ARLLTVQRV
-1312 WLEARDALKRAVGAA
+1312 WLEARDALKRAVAA
-1327 ADAETKIAAQFLI
+1327 ATDAETKIAAQFLI
-1340 ADLYEGP
+1340 ADLYEGA

-1359 AVLSIDAQNR
+1359 AILSLDAQNR

-1377 LGVARG
+1377 LGVTRG

-1401 PGARVEAA
+1401 PSARVEAG
-1409 LRLADAYRDAGDNAG
+1409 LRLADAHRDAGDSAG
-1424 MVRTLCEAIVSS
+1424 MVRTLCDVIVSA

-1446 LARLYRVDTSEGAAA
+1446 LARLYRVETSEGAAA
-1461 YAKALAQLIELAGAR
+1461 YAKALAQLLEVAAAR
-1476 RVSPDPRWLTT
+1476 RVPPDPRWLTT

-1511 LPGAP
+1511 LPNAP

-1521 ALGRGLEAAGRNAE
+1521 ALGRGLEAAGRNSE
-1535 AVQVLRDVLTSD
+1535 AVQVLREILTAD
-1547 AEVLTRLPDL
+1547 AEVISRLPDL

-1591 PDRMARL
+1591 PERMGRL
-1598 RGRRV
+1598 RSRRV
-1603 PSEAPYAGAFAGPE
+1603 PSEAPYVGAFAGPE
-1617 IGRLLLP
+1617 IGRLLVP
-1624 EARSPWIDVAL
+1624 EARSSWIDVAL

-1653 ISSRERVSPRDN
+1653 VSSRERLGPRDN

-1702 PPAIVAPTSFTEL
+1702 PPAIVAPTSLTEL

-1749 LLASLRTIDPG
+1749 LIASIRTLDPG
-1760 FGSGAV
+1760 FGSGAI

-1772 ATQQM
+1772 AAQQM

-1791 MLEEVASTV
+1791 MLEEIAPSVAVT
-1800 NVSYDARAFVIGLRR
+1800 YDARAFVIGLRR
-1815 SEYRIGYLLSGDA
+1815 SEYRIGYLLCGDA
-1828 LAAVDYLRRYDR
+1828 LAAIDYLRRYDR

-1856 VANELLRYALS
+1856 VSNELLRYALS
-1867 ADAYAERRRAGSVW
+1867 AEAFAERRRAGSIW

>member
-6 EPSSS
+6 DPTATPMPISAEPISS

-18 SIEPIAVLEP
+18 TIEPAATP
-28 APDSAAAP
+28 APLSPAQASP
-36 APPAAPALAAPS
+36 APSPAQASPALSPAHASPAPSPAQASPPSPALAS
-48 AASAPAAPPALPA
+48 PPLA
-61 PSAASAPAAPA
+61 
-72 APAAPPAPP
+72 
-81 AASAPAAAFAPAAP
+81 
-95 AAQAIPPAA
+95 
-104 ASAPAAAPTP
+104 
-114 PAPPVQ
+114 PVQ
-120 PSPAT
+120 
-125 ARSAASPPAPAT
+125 ASPPT
-137 PRSAA
+137 PRSQVREAE
-142 SAHAPAPQSPQAAHI
+142 APAESPQI
-157 AAPDPVAELQQR
+157 AAPDLATELQQR
-169 AERLKASDPVGAAR
+169 AERLKGSDPVGAAR
-183 ALVELGIHEERVLR
+183 ALVELGIHEERTLS
-197 DTAAARR
+197 DPAAARR
-204 SYEQARQLSRT
+204 SYERARQLSRS
-215 LEPAVSRVHRLL
+215 LEPALSRVHRLI
-227 NARTELAF
+227 NARTELAL
-235 ALEVVDDKLRVAD
+235 ALEVVEDKLRVAD
-248 TDALRADLLAERAR
+248 TDAVRADLLAERAR
-262 LLQALGRTSESCDAF
+262 LLQALGRTPESCDAF

-300 ESARGSEQA
+300 ESARGTEQA
-309 GKDLAAHLDRLAEA
+309 GRDLAAHLDRLADA
-323 YAPGRGRPD
+323 YAPGRGQPD
-332 GDAQLTAWVHV
+332 GDSQLTAWIHV

-392 LVSALSMEAEHE
+392 LVGALSLEAEHE

-430 AVPLLTRASLRA
+430 AVPLLTRASARA
-442 PSGSPTARRVVS
+442 PAGSPTARRVVG

-467 LAASVRQKELA
+467 QAASVRQKELA

-495 LYDTLGNAEQAALH
+495 IHDTLGNAEQAALH
-509 ATRALALDPDDSST
+509 ASRALALDPEDSST

-533 LGHHAER
+533 LGHHDER
-540 VEVWTAVANADRP
+540 VEVWTAVANANRP
-553 THVRVAALLRA
+553 TQVRVAALLRA
-564 ADISEH
+564 ADICEH
-570 HLKRRDEA
+570 QLKRRDEA

-583 AAWAIDPGNGAVFD
+583 AAWAIEPGNSAVFD
-597 ALSALLAPDPL
+597 ALSALLAPEPL
-608 AVEEDPRGVQARL
+608 SIDEEDPRGVRERI

-633 PARKIGLL
+633 PTRKIGLL

-655 ARAIE
+655 ARAVE
-660 EIEKI
+660 EVEKI

-672 RAAILALQRNAM
+672 RAAILALQRNAA

-700 NLTGS
+700 ELTSS
-705 PVQQRRLLLRAA
+705 PGHQRRLFLRAA
-717 EVTELKLGD
+717 DITEIRLGD
-726 RDRASSLV
+726 RDRASALV

-741 PADPDALRARFR
+741 PTDPDALRARFR
-753 LDERAGRYEEAR
+753 LDERSGRYEEAR
-765 RALVKLIQRDPA
+765 RSLLKLIQRDPA
-777 ADAAFSLWIEVASL
+777 SDAAFSLWVEVAAL

-803 ESYREAARKRP
+803 ESYREAARRRP
-814 SHPLPRIE
+814 SHPQPRIE

-835 LVEVLSSLADEAQRP
+835 LVEVLSALADETQRP

-877 LARADAALAGGQPD
+877 LARADAALASSQPD

-915 APAAHRPTT
+915 APAAQRPTT
-924 GARAPSLP
+924 GARPASSLP

-1021 EVFTSASA
+1021 DVFTSSVA
-1029 RGGALWELASLEEQ
+1029 RGGALWEIASLEEQ
-1043 LGPGAALE
+1043 LGAGAALE

-1059 APRDAAAHLSILRIA
+1059 APRDSAAHLSILRIA
-1074 GKNGPSDPAGARVEA
+1074 GRSGPNDPAGQRVEV

-1094 IRDSRELTADPT
+1094 IRDIRELSSDPI

-1133 LAGFQSALALW
+1133 LAGFRSALSLW

-1165 SVIAAQLALADLVLG
+1165 SVITAQLALADLVLG

-1190 AAELTAEE
+1190 AAELTAED
-1198 ASPEGAARALELY
+1198 ASPEAAARALELY
-1211 ESALRADPGCVAAA
+1211 ESALRADPSCVAAA
-1225 RALAQR
+1225 RALAQK
-1231 LAGDPQRLTDRL
+1231 LAGDPHRLTDRL
-1243 GEALGKATSREAISL
+1243 GEALGRATNRAAITL

-1266 VLQHHGRPG
+1266 VLQHQGRPG

-1289 IATIPNDASAQLLL
+1289 IDATPSEPSALLLL
-1303 ARLLTAQRV
+1303 ARLLTVQRV
-1312 WLEARDALKRAVGAA
+1312 WLEARDALKRAVAA
-1327 ADAETKIAAQFLI
+1327 ATDAETKIAAQFLI

-1359 AVLSIDAQNR
+1359 AILSIDAQNR

-1377 LGVARG
+1377 LGVTRG

-1389 RALGRLVELSTD
+1389 RALGRLVELSAD
-1401 PGARVEAA
+1401 PSARVEAG
-1409 LRLADAYRDAGDNAG
+1409 LRLADAYRDAGDSAG
-1424 MVRTLCEAIVSS
+1424 MVRTLCDVIVSA

-1446 LARLYRVDTSEGAAA
+1446 LARLYRVETSEGAAA
-1461 YAKALAQLIELAGAR
+1461 YAKALAQLLEVAAAR
-1476 RVSPDPRWLTT
+1476 RVPPDPRWLTT

-1511 LPGAP
+1511 LPNAP

-1521 ALGRGLEAAGRNAE
+1521 ALGRGLEAAGRNSE
-1535 AVQVLRDVLTSD
+1535 AVQVLREILTAD
-1547 AEVLTRLPDL
+1547 AEVITRLPDL

-1591 PDRMARL
+1591 PERMGRL
-1598 RGRRV
+1598 RSRRV
-1603 PSEAPYAGAFAGPE
+1603 PSEAPYVGAFAGPE
-1617 IGRLLLP
+1617 IGRLLVP
-1624 EARSPWIDVAL
+1624 EARSSWIDVAL

-1653 ISSRERVSPRDN
+1653 VSSRERLGPRDN

-1702 PPAIVAPTSFTEL
+1702 PPAIVAPTSLTEL

-1749 LLASLRTIDPG
+1749 LIAAIRTLDPG
-1760 FGSGAV
+1760 FGSGAI

-1772 ATQQM
+1772 AAQQM

-1791 MLEEVASTV
+1791 MLEEIAPSVAVT
-1800 NVSYDARAFVIGLRR
+1800 YDARAFVIGLRR
-1815 SEYRIGYLLSGDA
+1815 SEYRIGYLLCGDA
-1828 LAAVDYLRRYDR
+1828 LAAIDYLRRYDR

-1856 VANELLRYALS
+1856 VSNELLRYALS
-1867 ADAYAERRRAGSVW
+1867 AEAFAERRRAGSIW

>member
-6 EPSSS
+6 DPSSS

-18 SIEPIAVLEP
+18 SIEPIAAPEP
-28 APDSAAAP
+28 PAAPPAAPAP
-36 APPAAPALAAPS
+36 APPAAL
-48 AASAPAAPPALPA
+48 
-61 PSAASAPAAPA
+61 
-72 APAAPPAPP
+72 APPAPP
-81 AASAPAAAFAPAAP
+81 APLA
-95 AAQAIPPAA
+95 PPA
-104 ASAPAAAPTP
+104 P
-114 PAPPVQ
+114 PATLTPATLTPAVPPVQ

-125 ARSAASPPAPAT
+125 ARSVASAPLPAN

-142 SAHAPAPQSPQAAHI
+142 SAPLPANPRSAASAPEPPPQST
-157 AAPDPVAELQQR
+157 PDLVTELQQR
-169 AERLKASDPVGAAR
+169 AERRKSSDPVGAAR

-197 DTAAARR
+197 DPTAARR
-204 SYEQARQLSRT
+204 SYEQARQLSRK
-215 LEPAVSRVHRLL
+215 LEPALSRVHRLL
-227 NARTELAF
+227 DARTELAV
-235 ALEVVDDKLRVAD
+235 ALEVVEDKLRVAE

-262 LLQALGRTSESCDAF
+262 LLQALGRTPESCDAF

-300 ESARGSEQA
+300 ESARGTEQA
-309 GKDLAAHLDRLAEA
+309 AKDLAVHLDRLSDA

-332 GDAQLTAWVHV
+332 GDSQLTAWVHV

-392 LVSALSMEAEHE
+392 LVGALSLEAEHE

-430 AVPLLTRASLRA
+430 AVPLLMRASARA
-442 PSGSPTARRVVS
+442 PAGSPTARRVVG

-495 LYDTLGNAEQAALH
+495 LYDTLGDAEQAALH
-509 ATRALALDPDDSST
+509 ATRALALDPEDSST

-583 AAWAIDPGNGAVFD
+583 AAWAIDPGNSSVFD
-597 ALSALLAPDPL
+597 ALSALLAPAPL

-621 DLYTQAASATDD
+621 DLYTQAAGATED

-655 ARAIE
+655 ARAVE

-672 RAAILALQRNAM
+672 RAAILALQRNAA

-700 NLTGS
+700 DLTES
-705 PVQQRRLLLRAA
+705 PGQQRRLLLRAA
-717 EVTELKLGD
+717 DVTELRLGD
-726 RDRASSLV
+726 RDRASALV

-741 PADPDALRARFR
+741 PSDPDALRARVR

-765 RALVKLIQRDPA
+765 RALLKLIQRDPA
-777 ADAAFSLWIEVASL
+777 TDAAFSLWLEVASL

-835 LVEVLSSLADEAQRP
+835 LVEVLSSLADETQRP

-877 LARADAALAGGQPD
+877 LARADAALASSQPD

-902 VRAGGAGFGVGIG
+902 VRAGGAGFGVGLG
-915 APAAHRPTT
+915 APAAQRPAF
-924 GARAPSLP
+924 GARAASSLP

-979 IEILEGLVAVVPNH
+979 VEILEGLVAVVPNH

-1021 EVFTSASA
+1021 DVLTSTIA

-1059 APRDAAAHLSILRIA
+1059 APRDAAAHLAILRIA
-1074 GKNGPSDPAGARVEA
+1074 GKDGPSDPAGARVQV

-1094 IRDSRELTADPT
+1094 LRDSRELTSDPI
-1106 ARALYFIEEALLAEA
+1106 ARALYSIEEALLAEA
-1121 QADADPAAARAA
+1121 QADADPAAAHAA
-1133 LAGFQSALALW
+1133 LAGFRSALSLW

-1165 SVIAAQLALADLVLG
+1165 GVVTAQLALADLVLG

-1190 AAELTAEE
+1190 AAELTADD

-1231 LAGDPQRLTDRL
+1231 LAGDPHRLADRL
-1243 GEALGKATSREAISL
+1243 GEALGKAASREAISL
-1258 LGTEIARS
+1258 LGNEIARS

-1289 IATIPNDASAQLLL
+1289 IATIPNDAAALLLL

-1312 WLEARDALKRAVGAA
+1312 WLEARDALKRAVAA
-1327 ADAETKIAAQFLI
+1327 ATDAETKIAAQFLI

-1359 AVLSIDAQNR
+1359 AVLSLDAQNR

-1377 LGVARG
+1377 LGVTRG

-1389 RALGRLVELSTD
+1389 RALGRLVELSPD
-1401 PGARVEAA
+1401 AGARVEAD
-1409 LRLADAYRDAGDNAG
+1409 LRLADAHRDAGDTAG
-1424 MVRTLCEAIVSS
+1424 MVRTLCDAIVSA
-1436 PSSDTRGWTA
+1436 PSGDTRGWTA
-1446 LARLYRVDTSEGAAA
+1446 LARLYRVETSEGAAA
-1461 YAKALAQLIELAGAR
+1461 YAKALAQLLELAGTR
-1476 RVSPDPRWLTT
+1476 RVPLDPRWLTT
-1487 LGLLESTLLIR
+1487 LGLLESTLLVR
-1498 PRDGLAHLQQAVA
+1498 PRDGLARLQQAVA

-1535 AVQVLRDVLTSD
+1535 AVQVLRDVLTAD
-1547 AEVLTRLPDL
+1547 PEVITRLPDM

-1579 VEEVRACLGEVS
+1579 VEEVRACLGEVT
-1591 PDRMARL
+1591 PDRMLRL

-1624 EARSPWIDVAL
+1624 EARSSWIDVAL

-1653 ISSRERVSPRDN
+1653 VSSRERIGPRDN

-1702 PPAIVAPTSFTEL
+1702 PPALVAPTSFTEL

-1749 LLASLRTIDPG
+1749 LLAAIRTIDPG
-1760 FGSGAV
+1760 FGTGAV

-1800 NVSYDARAFVIGLRR
+1800 AVSYDARAFVIGLRR
-1815 SEYRIGYLLSGDA
+1815 SEYRIGYLLCGDA
-1828 LAAVDYLRRYDR
+1828 LAAIDYLRRYDR

-1856 VANELLRYALS
+1856 VSNELLRYALS